1 MGQSI
6 KTGGLLMAA
15 VAFAGLAGWGALQYL
30 EQREAELRNAAESL
44 GGPSVEVVVAAMPAE
59 IGTTISLENMAIADI
74 PAMYL
79 PQDAITPAQ
88 FQEVAGRALVVGL
101 DEGRPLLRSYISG
114 LSHVNSFADLLPVG
128 ERAITLEVDE
138 LNATAGMLQAG
149 DRIDLLLM
157 PEAEEEGSAQ
167 SGPHLHK
174 LMENVT
180 VLATGNLT
188 QSDAEFAK
196 AAGVYPDSPFYGTVT
211 IGVPV
216 YQVTDVLMARE
227 KGQLHVLLRNT
238 GDDGFAAYPGHDR
251 LNSGPG
257 SSIESMAGGVADNGM
272 LQVERKNA
280 DGLRGGAIGNAA
292 GERRLPQRFLASD
305 L

>member
-1 MGQSI
+1 MGQSF
-6 KTGGLLMAA
+6 KTGGLLVAA

-30 EQREAELRNAAESL
+30 EQREAELRSAAESL
-44 GGPSVEVVVAAMPAE
+44 GGPSVEVVVAAVPAE

-79 PQDAITPAQ
+79 PQDAVTPAQ
-88 FQEVAGRALVVGL
+88 FQEVAGRSLVVGL

-114 LSHVNSFADLLPVG
+114 LSHVNSFADLLPAG
-128 ERAITLEVDE
+128 DRAITLEVDE

-149 DRIDLLLM
+149 DRIDLLVM
-157 PEAEEEGSAQ
+157 PGAEEDEAAH
-167 SGPHLHK
+167 SGPQLHK

-180 VLATGNLT
+180 ILATGNLT

-216 YQVTDVLMARE
+216 YQVTDVLLAQE
-227 KGQLHVLLRNT
+227 KGQLHVLLRST
-238 GDDGFAAYPGHDR
+238 EDDAFAVYPDRGR
-251 LNSGPG
+251 LNPGPG
-257 SSIESMAGGVADNGM
+257 IFVESLAGGVADNGM
-272 LQVERKNA
+272 LQVVRKDA
-280 DGLRGGAIGNAA
+280 GGPQGGAIGNVA